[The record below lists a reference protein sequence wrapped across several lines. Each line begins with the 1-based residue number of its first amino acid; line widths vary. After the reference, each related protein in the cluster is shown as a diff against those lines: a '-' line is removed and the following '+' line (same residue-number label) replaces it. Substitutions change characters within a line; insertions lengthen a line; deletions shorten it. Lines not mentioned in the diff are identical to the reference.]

1 MLHSNYLFLD
11 IMDENKNR
19 IEKIYSRNRIKV
31 PKVQF
36 FFQSRR
42 KITVAKEKREN
53 LRKISKIL
61 LILTIAFMVCN
72 MLIKAIEP
80 IMDKQCKYKND

>member
-1 MLHSNYLFLD
+1 
-11 IMDENKNR
+11 MDENKNR

-61 LILTIAFMVCN
+61 LI
-72 MLIKAIEP
+72 
-80 IMDKQCKYKND
+80 